1 MKALASNEVMKFSDK
16 IIRLTIIP
24 GGNTAIL
31 QTDVNGTWTTLNEY
45 TDNQSLDIRLRDDV
59 EWRVTLP
66 AGSTA
71 FYY

>member
-1 MKALASNEVMKFSDK
+1 MKALVSNEVMKFSDK

-24 GGNTAIL
+24 NGNTAIL

-66 AGSTA
+66 TGSTA

>member
-24 GGNTAIL
+24 NGNTAIL

-66 AGSTA
+66 AGSSA
-71 FYY
+71 YYY

>member
-24 GGNTAIL
+24 NGNTAIL

-59 EWRVTLP
+59 DWRVTLP

>member
-24 GGNTAIL
+24 NGNTAIL

>member
-24 GGNTAIL
+24 NGNTAIL

-66 AGSTA
+66 TGSTA

>member
-1 MKALASNEVMKFSDK
+1 MKQLASNEVMKFSDK

-24 GGNTAIL
+24 NGNTAIL

-71 FYY
+71 YYY

>member
-1 MKALASNEVMKFSDK
+1 MKALVSNEVMKFSDK

-24 GGNTAIL
+24 NGNTAIL